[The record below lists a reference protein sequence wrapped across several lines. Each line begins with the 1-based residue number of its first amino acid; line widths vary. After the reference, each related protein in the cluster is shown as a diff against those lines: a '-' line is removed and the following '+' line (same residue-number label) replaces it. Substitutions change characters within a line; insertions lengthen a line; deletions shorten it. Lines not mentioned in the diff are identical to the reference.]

1 MISQIALFFT
11 AVFISLLITYPVVA
25 GLRYFKLRQ
34 FIRVEGPQSH
44 YGKAGTPIMG
54 GLGFLLTI
62 SIFTLICINV
72 EMDFRYMALLFLM
85 LCFAGIGL
93 YDDYIKTA
101 KKQNLGLTFWQKI
114 MLQTAFALAFAYF
127 LVTLGYHQEVG
138 GWLKYVYFGEPILFL
153 LGSSF
158 IIVGAANATNLTD
171 GLNGLL
177 AGTGGL
183 AFLFF
188 AIIANRLGMIDATS
202 LCLIA
207 AGAVLAF
214 LFYNF
219 PNAQVFMGDTGSLAL
234 GALLAGIAVL
244 MHQELR
250 LIVIG
255 GVFVLETLSVIIQV
269 ACYKLF
275 KWRPLRMAPLHH
287 HFELLGFKEVPVVLG
302 FWGLGLIFGIAG
314 VLIR

>member
-62 SIFTLICINV
+62 FIFTLICINV

-85 LCFAGIGL
+85 LCFAGIGF
-93 YDDYIKTA
+93 YDDYIKTT
-101 KKQNLGLTFWQKI
+101 KQQNLGLTFWQKI
-114 MLQTAFALAFAYF
+114 MLQTTFAAIFSYF
-127 LVTLGYHQEVG
+127 LVSIGYHQEVG
-138 GWLKYVYFGEPILFL
+138 GWLKYVYFGEPLLYL

-177 AGTGGL
+177 AGDRGSGL
-183 AFLFF
+183 ALFC
-188 AIIANRLGMIDATS
+188 RH
-202 LCLIA
+202 C
-207 AGAVLAF
+207 
-214 LFYNF
+214 
-219 PNAQVFMGDTGSLAL
+219 
-234 GALLAGIAVL
+234 
-244 MHQELR
+244 
-250 LIVIG
+250 
-255 GVFVLETLSVIIQV
+255 
-269 ACYKLF
+269 
-275 KWRPLRMAPLHH
+275 
-287 HFELLGFKEVPVVLG
+287 
-302 FWGLGLIFGIAG
+302 
-314 VLIR
+314 